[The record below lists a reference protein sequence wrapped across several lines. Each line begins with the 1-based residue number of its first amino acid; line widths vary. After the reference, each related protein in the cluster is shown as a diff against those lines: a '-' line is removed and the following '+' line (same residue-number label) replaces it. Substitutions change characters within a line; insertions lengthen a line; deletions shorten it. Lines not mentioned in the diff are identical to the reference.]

1 MTARILVLSRY
12 SRLGASSRLRTR
24 QYECWLQGAG
34 FEVEFSSFFDDE
46 YLNCLYAGKTSKI
59 KNFKYFYQRIKK
71 IIAEPKPDI
80 IWLEYELFPW
90 IPWFLESIV
99 LPLNIKIVCD
109 YDDAIFHRYD
119 QNRSMTIRKLL
130 GNKIDK
136 LMATANLVTVG
147 NEYLA
152 QRADCSKKGHV
163 EIVPTVVDTSQY
175 KSREKEDFLTSKTVG
190 WIGTPNTW
198 KTYGERRYKYLIET
212 LTKKNALFKAVG
224 AKMHSEKKGNLEI
237 VPWHESTEVDAI
249 RTMDI
254 GVMPLDD
261 SLWSRGKCG
270 YKLIQ
275 YMACGVPVVASPV
288 GVNRIIVDDGIN
300 GFLVSSARE
309 WEEAI
314 LILLNN
320 PTLAHEMGQ
329 AGRKKIQDEYS
340 LDVWGPRVVKL
351 FQSLLLEKSC

>member
-24 QYECWLQGAG
+24 QYECWLQDAG
-34 FEVEFSSFFDDE
+34 FEVEFSSFFDDD
-46 YLNCLYAGKTSKI
+46 YLNYLYVGKTSKI
-59 KNFKYFYQRIKK
+59 KIFKYFYRRIKK
-71 IIAEPKPDI
+71 MIAKPKPDI

-90 IPWFLESIV
+90 MPWFLESII
-99 LPLNIKIVCD
+99 LPLNIQIVCD

-119 QNRSMTIRKLL
+119 QNQSFTIRKLL

-136 LMATANLVTVG
+136 LMTAASLVTVG

-152 QRADCSKKGHV
+152 QRAGSLKKGHV
-163 EIVPTVVDTSQY
+163 EIVPTVVDISQY
-175 KSREKEDFLTSKTVG
+175 QARKEEDFFNNKIVG

-198 KTYGERRYKYLIET
+198 EIYGKRKYKNLIET
-212 LTKKNALFKAVG
+212 LAKKDASFKAVG
-224 AKMHSEKKGNLEI
+224 AKMHFEKNELLEI
-237 VPWHESTEVDAI
+237 VPWQENTEVDSI

-261 SLWSRGKCG
+261 TLWSKGKCG

-288 GVNRIIVDDGIN
+288 GVNKNIVDDGVN
-300 GFLVSSARE
+300 GFLVSTSRE
-309 WEEAI
+309 WEDAI
-314 LILLNN
+314 SKLLDD
-320 PTLAHEMGQ
+320 PALAYKMGQ
-329 AGRKKIQDEYS
+329 AGRKKIQEEYS
-340 LDVWGPRVVKL
+340 LDVWGPRVVRL
-351 FQSLLLEKSC
+351 FQSLLLEKSS